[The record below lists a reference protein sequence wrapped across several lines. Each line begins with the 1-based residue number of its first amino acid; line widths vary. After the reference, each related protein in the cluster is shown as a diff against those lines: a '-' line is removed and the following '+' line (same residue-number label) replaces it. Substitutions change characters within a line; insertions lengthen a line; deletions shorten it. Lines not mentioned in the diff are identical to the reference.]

1 MCGGALPL
9 ADGTAVAAV
18 CAGGKC
24 RRKTE
29 TVLAFVAD
37 HKVGDVMLTENVK
50 IIQQIRCTYT
60 EHQKNRR
67 YSRVTHYRNSR
78 RIGEILKTKFA
89 I

>member
-1 MCGGALPL
+1 
-9 ADGTAVAAV
+9 
-18 CAGGKC
+18 
-24 RRKTE
+24 
-29 TVLAFVAD
+29 
-37 HKVGDVMLTENVK
+37 LTENVK